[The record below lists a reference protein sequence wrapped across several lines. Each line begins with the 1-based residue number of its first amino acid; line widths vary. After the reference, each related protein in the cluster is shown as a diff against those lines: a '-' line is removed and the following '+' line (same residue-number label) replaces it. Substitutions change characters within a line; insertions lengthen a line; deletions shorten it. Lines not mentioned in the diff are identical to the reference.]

1 MPSLHWQTSRYV
13 IDLTRPQV
21 MGIVNLTPDSFSND
35 GVGFTTAPTTA
46 PTTASTVKAA
56 LQHCERLVREGANI
70 LDLGAESSRPGA
82 VPVSLD
88 DELARLLPV
97 LHGAVTLGVPISVDS
112 YKPAVMRAALDAGAD
127 IINDIWA
134 LRQPGALQAVAAHPR
149 CGVCLMHMHGE
160 PATMQAQPMQ
170 GEGVHGAD
178 VASQVLTFLK
188 LRTDTVIA
196 EGVQKNRIVWDVGI
210 GFGKTTAQNFSLLAM
225 QRQFT
230 HDTSTRETSTR
241 DTFAHDTY
249 PLLTGWSRKS
259 ALGAVTGLPVGQRL
273 VPSVAAAVI
282 AAERGASIIRV
293 HDVAETVAALQ
304 VWNAAGAMQ

>member
-1 MPSLHWQTSRYV
+1 MPSLHWQTSRYL
-13 IDLTRPQV
+13 IDLTHPQI
-21 MGIVNLTPDSFSND
+21 MGIVNLTPDSFSRTAGGANAASH
-35 GVGFTTAPTTA
+35 GVTAAVPTA
-46 PTTASTVKAA
+46 KAG
-56 LQHCERLVREGANI
+56 LQHCERLLRDGAKI

-97 LHGAVTLGVPISVDS
+97 LRGAVTMGVPISVDT

-134 LRQPGALQAVAAHPR
+134 LRQPGALQAVASHPR

-160 PATMQAQPMQ
+160 PATMQAEPMQ
-170 GEGVHGAD
+170 SEGDDGAD
-178 VASQVLTFLK
+178 VVSQVLTFLK
-188 LRTDTVIA
+188 RRTDTALA
-196 EGVQKNRIVWDVGI
+196 EGVQKDRIVWDVGI
-210 GFGKTTAQNFSLLAM
+210 GFGKTGAQNFRLLAM

-230 HDTSTRETSTR
+230 HDTAMHDTALRNTSM
-241 DTFAHDTY
+241 HDTY

-259 ALGAVTGLPVGQRL
+259 ALGAVTGLPVDQRM

>member
-1 MPSLHWQTSRYV
+1 
-13 IDLTRPQV
+13 
-21 MGIVNLTPDSFSND
+21 MGIVNLTSDSFSHS
-35 GVGFTTAPTTA
+35 GGASTAALKGA
-46 PTTASTVKAA
+46 PNPASTVSTA

-88 DELARLLPV
+88 DELTRLLPV
-97 LHGAVTLGVPISVDS
+97 LHGAVTLGVPISVDT

-134 LRQPGALQAVAAHPR
+134 LRQPGALQAVAAHPS

-170 GEGVHGAD
+170 GEGDNGAD
-178 VASQVLTFLK
+178 VVSRVLTFLK
-188 LRTDTVIA
+188 LRTDEVIA
-196 EGVQKNRIVWDVGI
+196 ESIQKNRIVWDVGI
-210 GFGKTTAQNFSLLAM
+210 GFGKTTTQNFGLLAM

-230 HDTSTRETSTR
+230 RG
-241 DTFAHDTY
+241 TFTQDAF

-259 ALGAVTGLPVGQRL
+259 SLGAVTGLPVDQRM
-273 VPSVAAAVI
+273 VPSVVAAVI